1 MLALCSAHGARASR
15 WLRCSRFSAL
25 TVLAVLAPHGA
36 CGARA
41 SRCLRCSRFSA
52 LTVLAVLALYS
63 AHGAPSALCWGGWG
77 KKAHRAQRILFVGQA
92 AQAPA
97 LAVQLKPP
105 GYTCGFGSRRKAF
118 LRRAPCKDGYK
129 VRVAHIRVKHS
140 RGQFWAY
147 HRIARFEPAPP
158 PPARL
163 LNPLKEKVTPFFF
176 FTLIAIHT

>member
-15 WLRCSRFSAL
+15 W
-25 TVLAVLAPHGA
+25 
-36 CGARA
+36 
-41 SRCLRCSRFSA
+41 LRCSRFSA

-77 KKAHRAQRILFVGQA
+77 KKAHRAQIILFVGQA

-105 GYTCGFGSRRKAF
+105 GYTCGFGYRRKAF

-176 FTLIAIHT
+176 YEDEPRFVYPSPNSTTLSPPPSLKLAPSHTQA

>member
-15 WLRCSRFSAL
+15 W
-25 TVLAVLAPHGA
+25 
-36 CGARA
+36 
-41 SRCLRCSRFSA
+41 LRCSRFSA

-63 AHGAPSALCWGGWG
+63 AHGAPSALCWGGWE
-77 KKAHRAQRILFVGQA
+77 KKAHRAQIILFVGQA

-105 GYTCGFGSRRKAF
+105 GYTCGFGYRRKTF

-176 FTLIAIHT
+176 YKDIIIIGGQSRCTFLPTV

>member
-1 MLALCSAHGARASR
+1 MLALFSAHSARASR
-15 WLRCSRFSAL
+15 RLRCSRL
-25 TVLAVLAPHGA
+25 TVLAVLALFSAHSA
-36 CGARA
+36 RGARA
-41 SRCLRCSRFSA
+41 SRRLRCS
-52 LTVLAVLALYS
+52 LYS

-105 GYTCGFGSRRKAF
+105 GYTCGFGYTRKAF

-163 LNPLKEKVTPFFF
+163 LNPLKEKVNPNF
-176 FTLIAIHT
+176 LRGASSA

>member
-1 MLALCSAHGARASR
+1 MLALYSAHGARASR
-15 WLRCSRFSAL
+15 CSRCLRCSRFSAL

-41 SRCLRCSRFSA
+41 SRCSRCLRCSRFSA

-63 AHGAPSALCWGGWG
+63 AHGAPSALCWGGWE
-77 KKAHRAQRILFVGQA
+77 KKAHRAQIILFVGQA

-105 GYTCGFGSRRKAF
+105 GYTCGFGYRRKAF

-158 PPARL
+158 A
-163 LNPLKEKVTPFFF
+163 NP
-176 FTLIAIHT
+176 